1 MSAILRGATAA
12 ALVALVA
19 VSPAFAAERLAGH
32 YYLNGVT
39 EAGSELLLRD
49 DGRFEWFLAYG
60 AMDRTASG
68 RWTAAD
74 GRVVLTT
81 DRPAQDAPLFRRDGA
96 MPWDEDTEDRL
107 RDMEADAAEAA
118 AYARC
123 PFLDVADPVS
133 APPLAG
139 DTKARPSSAALAK
152 AADEAQAALAVARTA
167 AESAAEA
174 ALAARS
180 RADAMPADAARHT
193 AADAAMAQAVDAMVA
208 YRAAA
213 AAACDAFDAAGLA
226 CPDMPPPRVPA
237 VCAMP
242 APRAPGLP
250 TGVKPGQGLGVV
262 VGDPK
267 ADLRFSGV
275 RVDFE
280 FSDGHHEARVTN
292 RGGWALLRP
301 RPGAA
306 LRRIVLGDAEAGDDN
321 GGEDRLPVA
330 EQAFDVDPAQGDV
343 VMIALDS
350 ARLVPP
356 MFDTMTLRVDGDALV
371 PTWPDGDE
379 RGRYVRE

>member
-1 MSAILRGATAA
+1 VSAILRRATAA
-12 ALVALVA
+12 AFAALCA
-19 VSPAFAAERLAGH
+19 VSPAFAADRLAGH

-39 EAGSELLLRD
+39 EVGSELLLRD

-60 AMDRTASG
+60 AMDQTASG
-68 RWTAAD
+68 RWTETD

-81 DRPAQDAPLFRRDGA
+81 ERPAQDAPLFRRDGA

-123 PFLDVADPVS
+123 PFLDVADAVS
-133 APPLAG
+133 SPPFAG
-139 DTKARPSSAALAK
+139 DTGAEPSPQAL
-152 AADEAQAALAVARTA
+152 AQAAHEALAAFAAARTG
-167 AESAAEA
+167 AESAADFA
-174 ALAARS
+174 MAARA
-180 RADAMPADAARHT
+180 RADAAPRDAALRT
-193 AADAAMAQAVDAMVA
+193 AADAAMAQAVDAMSA
-208 YRAAA
+208 YRAAETA
-213 AAACDAFDAAGLA
+213 VREAFDNADLDR
-226 CPDMPPPRVPA
+226 PEMPPPRVPA
-237 VCAMP
+237 ACALPP
-242 APRAPGLP
+242 ARAPGLP

-267 ADLRFSGV
+267 AGLRFSGI
-275 RVDFE
+275 RVAFE

-306 LRRIVLGDAEAGDDN
+306 LRRIVLRGADAADGE
-321 GGEDRLPVA
+321 GGLPVA

-356 MFDTMTLRVDGDALV
+356 MFDTMTLRIDGDALV

>member
-1 MSAILRGATAA
+1 MNTILRCATAA
-12 ALVALVA
+12 AFAAVCA
-19 VSPAFAAERLAGH
+19 VSAASAAERLAGH

-39 EAGSELLLRD
+39 EVGSELLLRD

-68 RWTAAD
+68 RWTEVD
-74 GRVVLTT
+74 DRVVLTAEA
-81 DRPAQDAPLFRRDGA
+81 PAQDAPLFRRDGA

-107 RDMEADAAEAA
+107 HDMEADAAEAA

-123 PFLDVADPVS
+123 PFLDVADAVS
-133 APPLAG
+133 APPFAD
-139 DTKARPSSAALAK
+139 DTKAEPSPQALAQ
-152 AADEAQAALAVARTA
+152 AAREAQAALFAARSG
-167 AESAAEA
+167 AESAADRA
-174 ALAARS
+174 MATRA
-180 RADAMPADAARHT
+180 RADAAPRDATLRAT
-193 AADAAMAQAVDAMVA
+193 ADAAMAQAVDAMA
-208 YRAAA
+208 TYRAAEA
-213 AAACDAFDAAGLA
+213 DVRDAFDNAHLDR
-226 CPDMPPPRVPA
+226 PEMPSPRVPA

-242 APRAPGLP
+242 PPRAPGLP
-250 TGVKPGQGLGVV
+250 TDVKPGQGLGVV

-267 ADLRFSGV
+267 AELRFSGV

-306 LRRIVLGDAEAGDDN
+306 LRRIVLRGADAADGE
-321 GGEDRLPVA
+321 GGLPTV
-330 EQAFDVDPAQGDV
+330 EQTFDIDPAQGDV
-343 VMIALDS
+343 VLIALDS

-356 MFDTMTLRVDGDALV
+356 MFDTMTLRIDGDALV

>member
-1 MSAILRGATAA
+1 MNTILRCATAA
-12 ALVALVA
+12 ALAAVCAL
-19 VSPAFAAERLAGH
+19 SPVFAAGSLAGH

-39 EAGSELLLRD
+39 EVGSDLLLRD

-68 RWTAAD
+68 RWSAAD

-81 DRPAQDAPLFRRDGA
+81 DLPAQDAPLFRREGA

-107 RDMEADAAEAA
+107 RDMEADAAEAV

-123 PFLDVADPVS
+123 PFLDVADAVS
-133 APPLAG
+133 APSFAD
-139 DTKARPSSAALAK
+139 DTKAEPSPQALAK
-152 AADEAQAALAVARTA
+152 VAREAQTALVAARSG
-167 AESAAEA
+167 AESAADRA
-174 ALAARS
+174 MAARA
-180 RADAMPADAARHT
+180 RADEAPRDGALRD
-193 AADAAMAQAVDAMVA
+193 AADATMAQAVDAMA
-208 YRAAA
+208 TYRAAEA
-213 AAACDAFDAAGLA
+213 AVRDAFDNANLDR
-226 CPDMPPPRVPA
+226 PDMPPPRVPA
-237 VCAMP
+237 ACALP
-242 APRAPGLP
+242 PPRAPGLP

-280 FSDGHHEARVTN
+280 VSDGHHEARVTN

-301 RPGAA
+301 RHGAA
-306 LRRIVLGDAEAGDDN
+306 LRRIVLRGADTEDGN
-321 GGEDRLPVA
+321 GTEGGLPTV
-330 EQAFDVDPAQGDV
+330 EQTFDIDPAQGDV
-343 VMIALDS
+343 VLIALDS

-356 MFDTMTLRVDGDALV
+356 MFDTMTLRIDGDALV

-379 RGRYVRE
+379 RGRYVHE

>member
-1 MSAILRGATAA
+1 MSAILRRATAA
-12 ALVALVA
+12 AFAALCA

-39 EAGSELLLRD
+39 EVGSELLLRD

-68 RWTAAD
+68 RWTEAD
-74 GRVVLTT
+74 GRVVLATE
-81 DRPAQDAPLFRRDGA
+81 RPAQDAPLFRRDGA

-123 PFLDVADPVS
+123 PFLDVADAVS
-133 APPLAG
+133 APPFAG
-139 DTKARPSSAALAK
+139 DTGAEPSPQALAQ
-152 AADEAQAALAVARTA
+152 AANEAQAASAAARTG
-167 AESAAEA
+167 AESAADFA
-174 ALAARS
+174 MAARA
-180 RADAMPADAARHT
+180 RADAAPRDAALRD
-193 AADAAMAQAVDAMVA
+193 AADAAMAQAVDAMSA
-208 YRAAA
+208 YRAAETTVR
-213 AAACDAFDAAGLA
+213 DAFDNAGLDR
-226 CPDMPPPRVPA
+226 PEMPPPRVPA
-237 VCAMP
+237 ACALP
-242 APRAPGLP
+242 PPRAPGLP
-250 TGVKPGQGLGVV
+250 TDAKPGQGLGVV

-267 ADLRFSGV
+267 ADLRFSGI

-306 LRRIVLGDAEAGDDN
+306 LRRIVLRGADAADGE
-321 GGEDRLPVA
+321 GGLPVG

-356 MFDTMTLRVDGDALV
+356 MFDTMTLRIDGDALV

>member
-1 MSAILRGATAA
+1 MNTILRCATAA
-12 ALVALVA
+12 ALAAVCA
-19 VSPAFAAERLAGH
+19 VSPVFAAGSLAGR

-39 EAGSELLLRD
+39 EVGSELLLRD

-68 RWTAAD
+68 RWSAAD

-81 DRPAQDAPLFRRDGA
+81 DLPAQDAPLFRRDGA

-107 RDMEADAAEAA
+107 RDMEADAAESA

-123 PFLDVADPVS
+123 PFLDVAGAVS
-133 APPLAG
+133 APPFAD
-139 DTKARPSSAALAK
+139 DTKAEPSPQALAK
-152 AADEAQAALAVARTA
+152 AAREAQTALVAARSG
-167 AESAAEA
+167 AESAADRA
-174 ALAARS
+174 MAARA
-180 RADAMPADAARHT
+180 RADGAPRDGALRD
-193 AADAAMAQAVDAMVA
+193 AADATMAQAVDAMA
-208 YRAAA
+208 TYRAAEA
-213 AAACDAFDAAGLA
+213 AVRDAFDNANLDR
-226 CPDMPPPRVPA
+226 PDMPPPRVPA
-237 VCAMP
+237 ACALP
-242 APRAPGLP
+242 PPRAPGLP

-267 ADLRFSGV
+267 ADLRFSGI
-275 RVDFE
+275 RVEFE
-280 FSDGHHEARVTN
+280 FADGHHEARVTN

-306 LRRIVLGDAEAGDDN
+306 LRRIVLRGAEAEDGN
-321 GGEDRLPVA
+321 GGEGGLPAV
-330 EQAFDVDPAQGDV
+330 EQAFDIAPAQGDV
-343 VMIALDS
+343 VLIALDS

-356 MFDTMTLRVDGDALV
+356 MFDTMTLRIDGDALV

>member
-1 MSAILRGATAA
+1 MSAILRCATAA

-39 EAGSELLLRD
+39 EAGSELLLHD

-68 RWTAAD
+68 RWTEAD

-81 DRPAQDAPLFRRDGA
+81 ERPAQDAPLFRRDGA
-96 MPWDEDTEDRL
+96 MLWDEDTEDRL

-139 DTKARPSSAALAK
+139 DTEARPSSAALAK

-167 AESAAEA
+167 AEAAFDAAMPARARADAAPRDVALRDAAEA
-174 ALAARS
+174 AMGR
-180 RADAMPADAARHT
+180 
-193 AADAAMAQAVDAMVA
+193 AVDAMVA

-242 APRAPGLP
+242 PPRAPGLP

-321 GGEDRLPVA
+321 DGEGRLPVA
-330 EQAFDVDPAQGDV
+330 EQPFDVDPAQGDV
-343 VMIALDS
+343 LMIALDS

-356 MFDTMTLRVDGDALV
+356 MFDTVTLRIDGDALV

>member
-1 MSAILRGATAA
+1 MSAILRRATAA
-12 ALVALVA
+12 AFAALCA
-19 VSPAFAAERLAGH
+19 VSAASAAERLAGH

-39 EAGSELLLRD
+39 EVGSELLLRD

-60 AMDRTASG
+60 AMDRTAAG
-68 RWTAAD
+68 RWTEAD

-81 DRPAQDAPLFRRDGA
+81 ERPSEDAPLFRRDGA

-123 PFLDVADPVS
+123 PFLDVADAVS
-133 APPLAG
+133 APPFAD
-139 DTKARPSSAALAK
+139 DTKVEPSPQALAQ
-152 AADEAQAALAVARTA
+152 AAREAQAALAAARSG
-167 AESAAEA
+167 AESAADRAMAARARADEVPRDA
-174 ALAARS
+174 ALR
-180 RADAMPADAARHT
+180 D
-193 AADAAMAQAVDAMVA
+193 AADATMAQAVDAMA
-208 YRAAA
+208 TYRAAEA
-213 AAACDAFDAAGLA
+213 AVRDAFDNVDLDR
-226 CPDMPPPRVPA
+226 PEMSPPRVPA
-237 VCAMP
+237 ACALP
-242 APRAPGLP
+242 PPRAPGLP
-250 TGVKPGQGLGVV
+250 TDVKPGQGLGIV

-267 ADLRFSGV
+267 AGLRFSGI
-275 RVDFE
+275 RVAFE
-280 FSDGHHEARVTN
+280 FADGHHEARVTN

-306 LRRIVLGDAEAGDDN
+306 LRRIVLRGAEAEDGN
-321 GGEDRLPVA
+321 GGEGGLQAV
-330 EQAFDVDPAQGDV
+330 EQAFDIDPAQGDV

-356 MFDTMTLRVDGDALV
+356 MFDTMTLRIDGDALV

>member
-1 MSAILRGATAA
+1 MSAILRRAVVAA
-12 ALVALVA
+12 FAVLCV
-19 VSPAFAAERLAGH
+19 VSPALAAGRLAGH

-39 EAGSELLLRD
+39 EVGSELLLRD
-49 DGRFEWFLAYG
+49 DGRFEWFLTYG

-68 RWTAAD
+68 RWTEAE

-81 DRPAQDAPLFRRDGA
+81 ERPAQDAPLFRRDGA

-123 PFLDVADPVS
+123 PFLDVADAVS

-139 DTKARPSSAALAK
+139 DTNAAPSSAALAQ
-152 AADEAQAALAVARTA
+152 AAHEAQATLAAARTT
-167 AESAAEA
+167 AEA
-174 ALAARS
+174 AFDAAMSARA
-180 RADAMPADAARHT
+180 RADAASRDAALRE
-193 AADAAMAQAVDAMVA
+193 AADVAMARAVDAMVA
-208 YRAAA
+208 YRAAEA
-213 AAACDAFDAAGLA
+213 AATDAFDAANLDR
-226 CPDMPPPRVPA
+226 PDMPPPRVPV
-237 VCAMP
+237 VCALP
-242 APRAPGLP
+242 PPRAPGLP
-250 TGVKPGQGLGVV
+250 RDVKPGQGLGVV

-301 RPGAA
+301 RPGAT
-306 LRRIVLGDAEAGDDN
+306 LRRIVLGDAEAGDGND
-321 GGEDRLPVA
+321 GEGRLPA
-330 EQAFDVDPAQGDV
+330 PEQAFDIDPAQGDV

-356 MFDTMTLRVDGDALV
+356 MFDTMTLRIDGDALV